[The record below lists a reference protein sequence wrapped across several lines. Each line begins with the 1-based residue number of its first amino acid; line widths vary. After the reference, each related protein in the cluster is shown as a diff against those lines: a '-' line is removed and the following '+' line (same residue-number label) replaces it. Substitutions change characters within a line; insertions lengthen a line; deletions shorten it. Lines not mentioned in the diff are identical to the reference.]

1 MAEEQ
6 NIVKATCKELGLT
19 YKELGEAIGYG
30 ESAIKMAISK
40 DKISEPMQK
49 AIALYIET
57 LELKK
62 ELENSNKIKSTLREW
77 LK

>member
-1 MAEEQ
+1 MDE
-6 NIVKATCKELGLT
+6 NIVKATCRELGMT
-19 YKELGEAIGYG
+19 YKELGEAIGYS

-40 DKISEPMQK
+40 DKISEPMVK
-49 AIALYIET
+49 AIELYKKN

-62 ELENSNKIKSTLREW
+62 ELENSNKIKSTLKNW